1 MKAPCFTKL
10 LMIYF
15 YFWCNVKVV
24 DLEVSAISKVVDL
37 EVLAISKVAAAVSQ
51 HLVTIRELEDLQLNS
66 SHRWGNRLIEKFMGT
81 NISIYY
87 LWVFSVGLTVV
98 YLSDTLL
105 RKICFWYFLI
115 KFDFRRVILGEGVII
130 HYM

>member
-66 SHRWGNRLIEKFMGT
+66 SHR
-81 NISIYY
+81 
-87 LWVFSVGLTVV
+87 
-98 YLSDTLL
+98 
-105 RKICFWYFLI
+105 
-115 KFDFRRVILGEGVII
+115 
-130 HYM
+130 